1 MAIGNWSI
9 FVRSSSGDD
18 HPLRYGNNWPAHL
31 WVLSATGSA
40 ELQMSVAKAVH
51 WAGCTSTSELVLI
64 WCYHVLPVSN
74 GSVANLEKTMVFPF
88 LSPNLLIILSM
99 KLYNFGGRLIPNG
112 SIGYLQDSRRS
123 PVYADR
129 LHARLAVSEV
139 KISFGN
145 SLDGT
150 THSRILMVHDP
161 LSMLGCWK
169 AEVTRGTVNIVY
181 ICLFIYEM
189 EWNGYIKWVSNDEHI
204 MTNHTPSL
212 RALQF
217 RRSPVHAPCQWTTL
231 RARESLADSSTGE
244 SSACAALRNAKR
256 NILRHRKKP

>member
-18 HPLRYGNNWPAHL
+18 HPVRYGNNWPAHL

-51 WAGCTSTSELVLI
+51 WAGCTSTSALVLI

-74 GSVANLEKTMVFPF
+74 GSVASGKNNGVSISF
-88 LSPNLLIILSM
+88 PNLLIILSM

-123 PVYADR
+123 LVYADR

-150 THSRILMVHDP
+150 THWRILMVHDP

-169 AEVTRGTVNIVY
+169 AEVTRSTVNIVY
-181 ICLFIYEM
+181 LFMTWNEMDIY
-189 EWNGYIKWVSNDEHI
+189 K
-204 MTNHTPSL
+204 
-212 RALQF
+212 
-217 RRSPVHAPCQWTTL
+217 
-231 RARESLADSSTGE
+231 
-244 SSACAALRNAKR
+244 
-256 NILRHRKKP
+256 

>member
-1 MAIGNWSI
+1 MTIHWGMETTDQLICGSSAPPVQPSCRWAWQRLCIGPGVPQPVNWCW
-9 FVRSSSGDD
+9 FG
-18 HPLRYGNNWPAHL
+18 
-31 WVLSATGSA
+31 ATMCYQY
-40 ELQMSVAKAVH
+40 QMGLLH
-51 WAGCTSTSELVLI
+51 
-64 WCYHVLPVSN
+64 
-74 GSVANLEKTMVFPF
+74 LEKTMVFPF

-189 EWNGYIKWVSNDEHI
+189 QWNGYINWVSNDEHI